1 MFYNHG
7 GLANQVLSVLS
18 SVREDLYVKGYH
30 ELLVFSQTGKWPQNG
45 REIAINVRLL
55 KVLPIVAP

>member
-1 MFYNHG
+1 M
-7 GLANQVLSVLS
+7 
-18 SVREDLYVKGYH
+18 REDLYVKGYH

-45 REIAINVRLL
+45 REIASEYIIAGGASCFNVRLL